1 MVQTAK
7 SHNHLDKNIH
17 LCNKKALFYNIK
29 NYCQNINEN
38 PFDYIP
44 ITFHIQDGLED
55 KEYLNFKNFFKK
67 QESCNALLLKEIKSW
82 ERLSEPEKKKITQQ
96 KNIYI
101 IKPGENTN
109 RGTGITIES
118 ELCDI
123 ERILQK

>member
-1 MVQTAK
+1 
-7 SHNHLDKNIH
+7 
-17 LCNKKALFYNIK
+17 
-29 NYCQNINEN
+29 
-38 PFDYIP
+38 
-44 ITFHIQDGLED
+44 
-55 KEYLNFKNFFKK
+55 
-67 QESCNALLLKEIKSW
+67 LKEIKSW
-82 ERLSEPEKKKITQQ
+82 ERLSEPENKKITQQ